1 MTTADLITVISTVG
15 FPIACAIAMMW
26 YVKYTTDKHREEITT
41 LNAEHK
47 QEMAEV
53 TQAINNNTLVIQKLC
68 DKLDV
73 SRENISM
80 N

>member
-1 MTTADLITVISTVG
+1 MDAQGVITIISTVG

-26 YVKYTTDKHREEITT
+26 YVKYTTDKHREEVSQ

-47 QEMAEV
+47 QELTEV
-53 TQAINNNTLVIQKLC
+53 TQALNNNTLVIQKLC

-73 SRENISM
+73 TRETVSVK
-80 N
+80 